1 MSTKYTIKKQIFFN
15 WYFKNTSKEDIASF
29 ISPYFLNIVNND
41 VHFSLDD
48 LLKSSQTV
56 PSYVIDDY
64 PTNKKPNVNVD
75 VIDIKLV

>member
-1 MSTKYTIKKQIFFN
+1 MSTKYTIKRQIFFN
-15 WYFKNTSKEDIASF
+15 WYFKNTSKEDIAGF

-64 PTNKKPNVNVD
+64 PTNKKPNVNID